1 MNRFLMLMI
10 APFISKIT
18 TLFTFAFMR
27 LYFLPFGK
35 SLFASR

>member
-10 APFISKIT
+10 APFIFKVV
-18 TLFTFAFMR
+18 TLIA
-27 LYFLPFGK
+27 LAVLQLHFLLFGK